1 MTSKLDKIPFL
12 TIGLIT
18 LSAIYFVTVNKPPS
32 NRLLEWIINP
42 IIHAD
47 SWHLIGNV
55 ITLGI
60 AGSLVELWV
69 CADSKKERFKSFLI
83 VYGINQAIT
92 IRRWVAQGEPS
103 IGLSLFIYAFMG
115 MAVYNYSNSQF
126 SNGLRK
132 WEKLAPIAIGFLLAI
147 AFIDFLTNS
156 VQLGLISAIFA
167 DWQHLLAFG
176 FGVVAF
182 HFQKIQNRA

>member
-1 MTSKLDKIPFL
+1 
-12 TIGLIT
+12 
-18 LSAIYFVTVNKPPS
+18 
-32 NRLLEWIINP
+32 
-42 IIHAD
+42 
-47 SWHLIGNV
+47 
-55 ITLGI
+55 
-60 AGSLVELWV
+60 
-69 CADSKKERFKSFLI
+69 LI